1 MNVSWRKP
9 VAMLINAGT
18 RSGKEILAHGFRE
31 YGVGEVIG
39 SRTAGAVLAGRAY
52 LLSDGSLVL
61 VAVADVRV
69 DGQRLEGVGV
79 MPTIAVSFPLPYAQG
94 QDPQLDRA
102 VKVLSRAVGAG
113 G

>member
-1 MNVSWRKP
+1 
-9 VAMLINAGT
+9 MLVNGGT
-18 RSGKEILAHGFRE
+18 RSGKEILAYGFKE

-39 SRTAGAVLAGRAY
+39 NHTAGAVLAGRAY

-61 VAVADVRV
+61 VAVADVLV
-69 DGQRLEGVGV
+69 DGRRLEGVGV
-79 MPTIAVSFPLPYAQG
+79 MPTISVAFQLPYAQG

-102 VKVLSRAVGAG
+102 VEVLSRAVGAG